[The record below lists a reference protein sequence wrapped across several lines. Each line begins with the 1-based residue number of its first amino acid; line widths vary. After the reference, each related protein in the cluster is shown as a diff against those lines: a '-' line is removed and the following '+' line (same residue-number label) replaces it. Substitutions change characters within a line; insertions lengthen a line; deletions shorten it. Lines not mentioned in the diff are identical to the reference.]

1 MLPKV
6 IELLGRKASG
16 AQFGSLAREEF
27 SWLFLPGRHI
37 ALIGARRADMLLS
50 RTKLVAA
57 LFAILT
63 PLWGIVDYRFL
74 PEALAQDLLLGRTL
88 ATLAFVSI
96 LAFFSTPAG
105 LVRNSRLA
113 LLLLFS
119 VPSFFFLYSTV
130 ILAPHALS
138 GMAAALAA
146 THAFLPFL
154 VMAGLSIFPLTVL
167 EAALLALPILVA
179 KAGAGLLFWPTVDW
193 PLALGT
199 LWLLLLIGAVAT
211 LASVSQLAF
220 IIALVRNAIRDPL
233 TGAFSRQGGS
243 ELLALQFNQSVRS
256 GTPLAVAFIDLDE
269 FKRINDEHGHEA
281 GDRALV
287 AAVQQMTRQ
296 LRTGDILARW
306 GGEEF
311 VIIMPNTAAAK
322 AAVGLE
328 RTRAAGFGQ
337 RPEGGPL
344 TACIGI
350 AERSADKVDDW
361 SMLVDLADARMYEAK
376 QSGRNRIVTRP
387 AT

>member
-1 MLPKV
+1 MSD
-6 IELLGRKASG
+6 IEQLVSQAT
-16 AQFGSLAREEF
+16 AEF
-27 SWLFLPGRHI
+27 AG
-37 ALIGARRADMLLS
+37 IGDA
-50 RTKLVAA
+50 AA
-57 LFAILT
+57 LEQAKARTML
-63 PLWGIVDYRFL
+63 GAGSRFL
-74 PEALAQDLLLGRTL
+74 QGAAV
-88 ATLAFVSI
+88 TLAFQNV
-96 LAFFSTPAG
+96 
-105 LVRNSRLA
+105 A
-113 LLLLFS
+113 LWS
-119 VPSFFFLYSTV
+119 DYSGPDPEV
-130 ILAPHALS
+130 
-138 GMAAALAA
+138 
-146 THAFLPFL
+146 
-154 VMAGLSIFPLTVL
+154 
-167 EAALLALPILVA
+167 
-179 KAGAGLLFWPTVDW
+179 
-193 PLALGT
+193 
-199 LWLLLLIGAVAT
+199 
-211 LASVSQLAF
+211 
-220 IIALVRNAIRDPL
+220 NAQ

-281 GDRALV
+281 GDRAL
-287 AAVQQMTRQ
+287 AEAVQQMTRQ

-350 AERSADKVDDW
+350 AERSADQVDDW

-387 AT
+387 AA